1 MNLTNK
7 LKGAAI
13 AALTICCASFGTTAA
28 AQQATPPAQQQQATP
43 QDFSDADLKQFADA
57 SNRLMAVQQ
66 EGEKTMMGILEEEK
80 LSVDKF
86 NEMAQAHQQQKLA
99 EVGATA
105 EEMAAFNKAAQRMM
119 ELQPAMQ
126 KEVETAIQKDGMTL
140 EKYEQIMLVYQQDPS
155 LQERVNKLMGQQ

>member
-13 AALTICCASFGTTAA
+13 AALTIGFTAFGTSAI
-28 AQQATPPAQQQQATP
+28 AQQYTPPQSQQEAAP

-57 SNRLMAVQQ
+57 SGRLMAMQQ
-66 EGEKTMMGILEEEK
+66 EGEKTMMGILQEEK
-80 LSVDKF
+80 ISVEKF

-99 EVGATA
+99 EVAA
-105 EEMAAFNKAAQRMM
+105 KPEEMAAFNKAAQRMM

-140 EKYEQIMLVYQQDPS
+140 EKYEQIMLAYQQNPS
-155 LQERVNKLMGQQ
+155 LQERVNKLMGQ

>member
-1 MNLTNK
+1 MNLINK

-13 AALTICCASFGTTAA
+13 AALTIGCASFGTSAM
-28 AQQATPPAQQQQATP
+28 AQQATPPAQQQQAAP
-43 QDFSDADLKQFADA
+43 QDISDADLKQFADA

-86 NEMAQAHQQQKLA
+86 NQMAQAHQQQKLA

-155 LQERVNKLMGQQ
+155 RQERVNTLRGQ